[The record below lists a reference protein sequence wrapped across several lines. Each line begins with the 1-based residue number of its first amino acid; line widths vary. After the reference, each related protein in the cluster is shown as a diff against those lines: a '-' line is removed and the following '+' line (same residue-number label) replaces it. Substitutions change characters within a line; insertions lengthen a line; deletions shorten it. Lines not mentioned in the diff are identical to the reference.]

1 MMQKKSFLHGDLSEE
16 IYMEMPP
23 GYNASGNTN
32 LVFKLKKDIV

>member
-1 MMQKKSFLHGDLSEE
+1 MMQKNAFLHGDLSEE

-23 GYNASGNTN
+23 RYTAPGNTN